1 MTTTA
6 DAPTPRWTFR
16 RTLLLIGAVLCVFL
30 LSECVGPKREYKRD
44 RFHDTL
50 TLSDGRQVKVS
61 IEVVIVET
69 GVLGWGVYFSSVD
82 IRNSEGV
89 RLVPTWVSTR
99 GVLPMLVDHRPDGS
113 GWIMVAVAEGCYG
126 WYEIGRPAL
135 PYAAFGLENGRW
147 TRVPLP
153 ASLHGRV
160 ANLQFTV
167 SNMPRWTLR
176 MERLRLLR
184 SPVLM
189 EEVYQLNDP
198 DWHPRQ
204 PVNKWSSGPLNDWS
218 SQVSGRNV
226 DCEPNRVTA
235 VEVRG

>member
-1 MTTTA
+1 MTTTT
-6 DAPTPRWTFR
+6 DAPTPRWTVR
-16 RTLLLIGAVLCVFL
+16 RTLQLIGAVLCVFL
-30 LSECVGPKREYKRD
+30 LSERVGPKREYKRD
-44 RFHDTL
+44 HFHDTL

-61 IEVVIVET
+61 IEVAIVET

-113 GWIMVAVAEGCYG
+113 GWIMVAAPTGCLG
-126 WYEIGRPAL
+126 WMEIGRPAL

-153 ASLHGRV
+153 ASLHGRA
-160 ANLQFTV
+160 ANLQFTLSYKRHWAV
-167 SNMPRWTLR
+167 RL
-176 MERLRLLR
+176 ERLRLLR

-189 EEVYQLNDP
+189 EKVRYLNEP
-198 DWHPRQ
+198 DGYP
-204 PVNKWSSGPLNDWS
+204 KGPSNEWFG
-218 SQVSGRNV
+218 QVSGRNAK
-226 DCEPNRVTA
+226 CEPNRVTA
-235 VEVRG
+235 WGRYG

>member
-1 MTTTA
+1 MTTTT

-16 RTLLLIGAVLCVFL
+16 RTLLLIGAVCCVFL
-30 LSECVGPKREYKRD
+30 LSECVGPEREYKRD
-44 RFHDTL
+44 RFQDTL
-50 TLSDGRQVKVS
+50 TLSDGQRV
-61 IEVVIVET
+61 EVDIDVVWNDL
-69 GVLGWGVYFSSVD
+69 GVLGWGTYFSSVD
-82 IRNSEGV
+82 ILGVDGV

-113 GWIMVAVAEGCYG
+113 GWIMIALAEGCYG
-126 WYEIGRPAL
+126 WMEIGRPAL

-160 ANLQFTV
+160 ANLRFTV
-167 SNMPRWTLR
+167 SNKPRWTLR

-189 EEVYQLNDP
+189 EEVYHLNEP
-198 DWHPRQ
+198 DGHPRR
-204 PVNKWSSGPLNDWS
+204 PLNEWS
-218 SQVSGRNV
+218 SQVSGRNTN
-226 DCEPNRVTA
+226 CEPNRVTA
-235 VEVRG
+235 WGRYG

>member
-1 MTTTA
+1 MTTTT
-6 DAPTPRWTFR
+6 DARSPRWTFR

-30 LSECVGPKREYKRD
+30 LSECVGPTREYKRD
-44 RFHDTL
+44 RFRDTL
-50 TLSDGRQVKVS
+50 TLSDGQRVKVD
-61 IEVVIVET
+61 IEVVSKE
-69 GVLGWGVYFSSVD
+69 FRSSVRPVYYSSMD

-89 RLVPTWVSTR
+89 RLVSTWISTR
-99 GVLPMLVDHRPDGS
+99 SLRPMLVDHQPDGS
-113 GWIMVAVAEGCYG
+113 GWIMIAAPQSCHG
-126 WYEIGRPAL
+126 WMEIGRPAL

-153 ASLHGRV
+153 ASLHGRA
-160 ANLQFTV
+160 ANLQFTI
-167 SNMPRWTLR
+167 SNKPRWTLR

-198 DWHPRQ
+198 DWYPRR
-204 PVNKWSSGPLNDWS
+204 PVNKWSSRPVNEWS
-218 SQVSGRNV
+218 SQVSGRNTN
-226 DCEPNRVTA
+226 CESNRVTA